1 MHFKKMYMLFPSSL
15 VKRNKINTFHTRTC
29 NKYNMECQGNKY
41 GPSNMPVN
49 VDLHT
54 IHMPVCRKSSPQ
66 SSYYTRFTN
75 ASSMETDEH
84 THT

>member
-1 MHFKKMYMLFPSSL
+1 
-15 VKRNKINTFHTRTC
+15 
-29 NKYNMECQGNKY
+29 MECQGNKY